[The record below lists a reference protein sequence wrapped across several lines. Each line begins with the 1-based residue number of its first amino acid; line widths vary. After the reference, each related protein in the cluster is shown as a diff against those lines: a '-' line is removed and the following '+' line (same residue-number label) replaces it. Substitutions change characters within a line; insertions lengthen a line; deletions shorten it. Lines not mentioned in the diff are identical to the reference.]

1 MVHRPLLRVAGTA
14 LVALFVASCSDY
26 GPTDGGPRFEVTP
39 NWATLEPG
47 ETKQLNV
54 TLDGQPAEVTWV
66 SSNPAIASVSST
78 GVVTGLTNGY
88 TAVTASLNSN
98 PSMLISSSITV
109 PLLQGTQIAAN
120 TDLAVA
126 GATGSRNLYRVRVNA
141 GATSLV
147 IRTSG
152 GTGDLDLHVRYAQ
165 VPTLTANG
173 GGTAGTTGCR
183 PYLAGNNE
191 TCTFTNPAAGSW
203 YILLDGYEA
212 YAGATLRATVVYP

>member
-1 MVHRPLLRVAGTA
+1 MVHRSLLRVAGTA
-14 LVALFVASCSDY
+14 IAALFIASCADY
-26 GPTDGGPRFEVTP
+26 GPTDAGPLFRVTP
-39 NWATLEPG
+39 NFATIEPG
-47 ETKQLNV
+47 ETRQLGV

-66 SSNPAIASVSST
+66 SSNPAVASVSST
-78 GVVTGLTNGY
+78 GRVTGLTNGY

-98 PSMLISSSITV
+98 PTMLISSSITV
-109 PLLQGTQIAAN
+109 PLLQGTAITPG
-120 TDLAVA
+120 TDLAIA

-147 IRTSG
+147 VRTSG
-152 GTGDLDLHVRYAQ
+152 GTGDLDLHVRFAQ
-165 VPTLTANG
+165 VPTLTANA

-191 TCTFTNPAAGSW
+191 TCTFTNPATGSW

>member
-14 LVALFVASCSDY
+14 LVALFIASCADY
-26 GPTDGGPRFEVTP
+26 GPTDAGPILRVDP
-39 NWATLEPG
+39 NWATVEPG
-47 ETKQLNV
+47 ENRQLSV
-54 TLDGQPAEVTWV
+54 TLDGDPAEVTWV
-66 SSNPAIASVSST
+66 SSNPAVASVSTT

-120 TDLAVA
+120 TDIAIS
-126 GATGSRNLYRVRVNA
+126 GATGSQKLYRVRVNA

-165 VPTLTANG
+165 VPQLKANA
-173 GGTAGTTGCR
+173 GGTAGSTGCR

-191 TCTFTNPAAGSW
+191 TCTFTNPSAGSW

>member
-26 GPTDGGPRFEVTP
+26 GPTDGGPDLRVTP

-47 ETKQLNV
+47 ETRQLSV
-54 TLDGQPAEVTWV
+54 TLDGQPAEVTWE
-66 SSNPAIASVSST
+66 SSNPTVASVSST

-120 TDLAVA
+120 TDVPIS
-126 GATGSRNLYRVRVNA
+126 GATGSDQLYRVRVNA
-141 GATSLV
+141 GATSLT
-147 IRTSG
+147 ISTSG
-152 GTGDLDLHVRYAQ
+152 GSGDLDLYVRYAQ
-165 VPTLTANG
+165 VPTFTANG
-173 GGTAGTTGCR
+173 GGTAGVTGCR

-191 TCTFTNPAAGSW
+191 SCTFANPATGSW
-203 YILLDGYEA
+203 YIRIDGYAA
-212 YAGATLRATVVYP
+212 YAGATLRATVNY